1 MRNGNPQESR
11 MPQEGLVQQAR
22 GCEALPRG
30 NVSGR
35 LSQGSAFRRQVWA
48 ARHCL
53 ETVPWESPPARG
65 SAPRRSAPAQGCE
78 ALPRGS
84 VSGRPSR
91 SSAQGGLVQHS
102 AARHSLEAVPRE
114 GPANW
119 KSTRIHKASRRLG
132 PTSPRLRGT
141 ASRQCLGE
149 ALPRQCLQ
157 KAGLGCKA
165 LPGDSALGK
174 PSRGSAPRRSAP
186 APGCE
191 ALPRGSVSGRPSRGS
206 AQGGL
211 VQHSAARH
219 SLEAVPQEGPLEA
232 VACEIISG

>member
-174 PSRGSAPRRSAP
+174 PSRGS
-186 APGCE
+186 
-191 ALPRGSVSGRPSRGS
+191 L
-206 AQGGL
+206 QGGL
-211 VQHSAARH
+211 HQPRAARRC
-219 SLEAVPQEGPLEA
+219 LEAVSREGPPEAVLEEAWSSIEGPLEA